1 MVLRDMISVYIK
13 RALPWVQAIQRHK
26 APGRSALQG
35 SFFSSISTAADI
47 VKACGHMNKRG
58 LLAESRPEWARLGGI
73 MLHSR
78 DSPLVSSV

>member
-35 SFFSSISTAADI
+35 SFFSSILTAAGI
-47 VKACGHMNKRG
+47 VKACGHV
-58 LLAESRPEWARLGGI
+58 LLS
-73 MLHSR
+73 
-78 DSPLVSSV
+78 LVYK